1 MTVVDRG
8 VGQGG
13 AGLGWEIRVRWT
25 GWGDGE
31 KAGYGGG
38 NRVLMYSI
46 LLFKPDFFKQTVLP
60 YNEGSQKTLNICFT
74 ALYEGKL
81 CSNIAS
87 LIQSMFLLFH
97 FRSGQQQI
105 LFFLLV

>member
-8 VGQGG
+8 VGQGR
-13 AGLGWEIRVRWT
+13 AGLGWEMRGWWT

-38 NRVLMYSI
+38 NGVLKYSI

-60 YNEGSQKTLNICFT
+60 YNEGSQKDTE
-74 ALYEGKL
+74 Y
-81 CSNIAS
+81 
-87 LIQSMFLLFH
+87 
-97 FRSGQQQI
+97 
-105 LFFLLV
+105 LFFSFV